1 MNTKTIALLYNT
13 THYVIKF
20 RLPLI
25 TALQKAGYRVVVIA
39 PKDHSTPLLMQNNVE
54 FVPIGMSQYGMN
66 PAAEIRNFFEVKSI
80 LDRIRPLV
88 SLNYTVKPNT
98 FGSMA
103 AEYAGVPV
111 INNIAGAGMI
121 YTSDKKLQRFI
132 VSALYR
138 RGLRKSRVVFFQNG
152 DDMELFLKKGLVT
165 PEQCLRLPGSGVD
178 LQRYKP
184 SLLPENVL
192 RFVFI
197 GRLLKLKGIKEYL
210 LAANNILNCQA
221 EPGRME
227 FHIIGEHEKT
237 GAFIEQEQLNALT
250 AHTGIHYHGAVEPD
264 CIGDY
269 IRNASCVV
277 LPTYYGEGVPRVLLE
292 ALASARPI
300 ITTDSAGSRDVIE
313 HERNGFMVKPRDV
326 DDLTTAMVRFINTTP
341 EKRTEMGLY
350 GRQKAEREFDESIV
364 IDSYLEQIRSIER
377 TAAP

>member
-25 TALQKAGYRVVVIA
+25 AALQKAGYRVVVIA
-39 PKDHSTPLLMQNNVE
+39 PEDHSTPLLRQKNVE
-54 FVPIGMSQYGMN
+54 FLPIGMSQYGMN
-66 PAAEIRNFFEVKSI
+66 PVAEVRNFFEVKSI
-80 LDRIRPLV
+80 LERIRPLV

-121 YTSDKKLQRFI
+121 YASDKKLQRFI

-138 RGLRKSRVVFFQNG
+138 LGLRKSRVVFFQNG
-152 DDMELFLKKGLVT
+152 DDMELFLRSGLVR
-165 PEQCLRLPGSGVD
+165 PEQCLRLPGSGVN
-178 LQRYKP
+178 LQRFEP
-184 SLLPENVL
+184 SPLPENVL
-192 RFVFI
+192 RFLFI

-210 LAANNILNCQA
+210 LAANKILKCQDV
-221 EPGRME
+221 PSQIE
-227 FHIIGEHEKT
+227 FHILGEHEKT

-250 AHTGIHYHGAVEPD
+250 VHTSVHYHGAVEPD
-264 CIGDY
+264 RIGGY
-269 IRNASCVV
+269 INDASCVV

-292 ALASARPI
+292 ASASARPI

-326 DDLTTAMVRFINTTP
+326 DDLTKAMERFINTTH

-364 IDSYLEQIRSIER
+364 IDRYLEQIRLIEGM
-377 TAAP
+377 AVP